1 MNMKAKIR
9 FDAYNDLWVD
19 VTGCDM
25 HDLQRA
31 CLMGGNLLVYH
42 LVNDEYRIGFTYTEG
57 RVTVQFLGCAITEEQ
72 FNTQMKLWDNES
84 CKKVAPGTELLL
96 LDNQYFI

>member
-1 MNMKAKIR
+1 MKAKIR

-19 VTGCDM
+19 VTGCNM

-42 LVNDEYRIGFTYTEG
+42 LVGDEYRIGFTYTEG
-57 RVTVQFLGCAITEEQ
+57 KVTVQFLGCAITEEQ
-72 FNTQMKLWDNES
+72 FNFQMQLWGNEY
-84 CKKVAPGTELLL
+84 CKKIAPGTELLL